1 MPRNWSRGVDRI
13 PQDPIDGDYD
23 RLKKVVKAHELHDK
37 DRAVKGTPA
46 GRFSNEASSSNA
58 STPQK
63 RGWRR

>member
-13 PQDPIDGDYD
+13 PPDPIDGDYD
-23 RLKKVVKAHELHDK
+23 RLKKIAKAHHLHDK
-37 DRAVKGTPA
+37 DRAAKGTPV
-46 GRFSNEASSSNA
+46 GHSSNEASSSNA